1 MTGKIQKGLVYLK
14 NRGIREFTARAAEKL
29 ADARFDYNRWVRAQ
43 EPSPLEM
50 GYQKSLRIG
59 SMPKIR
65 VMILQQEGEPV
76 RGKAFRR
83 TEETLRRQTYLN
95 AELCDALTTQVSDE
109 DLIVFVRAGDLL
121 PPHALFEL
129 ARAILDGS
137 SCVYSDED
145 RYRLAKD
152 GEREKLM
159 LSDPLFK
166 PDFDPDYLRS
176 VPYIGSLFG
185 VKAGILRRAAHIL
198 RGAAG
203 MPAAELADP
212 AVYYEMTLLCT
223 ELSREH
229 VAHVPKILCH
239 AAGRK
244 EKIVLSQS
252 DAGEKPQDEEAMRRQ
267 ENQVRDEAFIQVLR
281 RDLSR
286 KGEAGIV
293 ERGRGPLCFHI
304 RYLHPESPLVSLVIP
319 NKDHASMLKRCLDSV
334 CSLTTWERLEIIIV
348 ENNSS
353 EPETFSFYDT
363 LKEGMYRQ
371 LPVRV
376 VRYREKGFHF
386 SAIINEGVREA
397 AGDYVVLMNN
407 DVTVKTPDWIE
418 RLLSQCMREK
428 VGAVGP
434 KLLYPDGTVQSAGI
448 VIGIMGFA
456 GSMMVDGKNEDPGY
470 MNRAAAVSRM
480 SAVTAACMM
489 VSREAF
495 WRAGGFSMEFPVALN
510 DVDFCLRLGEAGYH
524 VLFEP
529 TAELYHHESA
539 SRGYENSREK
549 SKRFENEKR
558 HFRKKWAKT
567 LKEGDPHYNPNLS
580 LRTCHYEI
588 NAGVP
593 KWLICG

>member
-121 PPHALFEL
+121 PPHAL
-129 ARAILDGS
+129 
-137 SCVYSDED
+137 
-145 RYRLAKD
+145 
-152 GEREKLM
+152 EKLM

-334 CSLTTWERLEIIIV
+334 CSLTTWE
-348 ENNSS
+348 
-353 EPETFSFYDT
+353 
-363 LKEGMYRQ
+363 

-558 HFRKKWAKT
+558 HFRKKWEKT

>member
-14 NRGIREFTARAAEKL
+14 NRGVREFTARAAEKL
-29 ADARFDYNRWVRAQ
+29 ADAHFDYNRWVRAQ

-50 GYQKSLRIG
+50 GYQKNLRMG
-59 SMPKIR
+59 SMPKIW
-65 VMILQQEGEPV
+65 VMILRAEGEPV
-76 RGKAFRR
+76 KGAAFRR

-95 AELCDALTTQVSDE
+95 AELCDALTTQVGDE

-129 ARAILDGS
+129 AHAVRDGS

-145 RYRLAKD
+145 RYRLVKD
-152 GEREKLM
+152 GEREKLL
-159 LSDPLFK
+159 LSHPLFK

-198 RGAAG
+198 RGTSG
-203 MPAAELADP
+203 MPAEELADP
-212 AVYYEMTLLCT
+212 AACYEMTLLCT
-223 ELSREH
+223 DLAQEH

-239 AAGRK
+239 AAGQQRK
-244 EKIVLSQS
+244 DVRE
-252 DAGEKPQDEEAMRRQ
+252 QDGVMMRRQ
-267 ENQVRDEAFIQVLR
+267 EHQARNEALMQVLQ

-286 KGEAGIV
+286 KGEKGIV
-293 ERGRGPLCFHI
+293 ERGRGPGCFHI

-319 NKDHASMLKRCLDSV
+319 NKDHASMLKRCLDSI

-363 LKEGMYRQ
+363 LKEGLYRQ
-371 LPVRV
+371 LSVRV

-407 DVTVKTPDWIE
+407 DVTVRTPDWIE

-448 VIGIMGFA
+448 VVGIMGFA
-456 GSMMVDGKNEDPGY
+456 GSMMVGGKNEDPGY

-524 VLFEP
+524 VLYEP

-549 SKRFENEKR
+549 SRRFEKEKR
-558 HFRKKWAKT
+558 HFRKKWEKI

-588 NAGVP
+588 NTGVP

>member
-185 VKAGILRRAAHIL
+185 VKA
-198 RGAAG
+198 
-203 MPAAELADP
+203 
-212 AVYYEMTLLCT
+212 CT

-558 HFRKKWAKT
+558 HFRKKWEKT

>member
-1 MTGKIQKGLVYLK
+1 
-14 NRGIREFTARAAEKL
+14 
-29 ADARFDYNRWVRAQ
+29 
-43 EPSPLEM
+43 
-50 GYQKSLRIG
+50 
-59 SMPKIR
+59 
-65 VMILQQEGEPV
+65 
-76 RGKAFRR
+76 
-83 TEETLRRQTYLN
+83 
-95 AELCDALTTQVSDE
+95 
-109 DLIVFVRAGDLL
+109 
-121 PPHALFEL
+121 
-129 ARAILDGS
+129 
-137 SCVYSDED
+137 
-145 RYRLAKD
+145 
-152 GEREKLM
+152 
-159 LSDPLFK
+159 
-166 PDFDPDYLRS
+166 
-176 VPYIGSLFG
+176 
-185 VKAGILRRAAHIL
+185 
-198 RGAAG
+198 
-203 MPAAELADP
+203 
-212 AVYYEMTLLCT
+212 
-223 ELSREH
+223 
-229 VAHVPKILCH
+229 
-239 AAGRK
+239 
-244 EKIVLSQS
+244 
-252 DAGEKPQDEEAMRRQ
+252 
-267 ENQVRDEAFIQVLR
+267 
-281 RDLSR
+281 
-286 KGEAGIV
+286 
-293 ERGRGPLCFHI
+293 
-304 RYLHPESPLVSLVIP
+304 
-319 NKDHASMLKRCLDSV
+319 MLKRCLDSV

-558 HFRKKWAKT
+558 HFRKKWEKT